1 MDDLRC
7 NYDVSIRNACKLVL
21 ISRYLYSY
29 QLKTDDQA
37 ELRLRIHE
45 IAAARVRYGY
55 KRIHVLLLRE
65 GWQINH
71 KRVYRLYREEGLTL
85 RSKRPK
91 RIVSAAHRE
100 RVECAKETNEI
111 WSIDFMND
119 ALFDGRRLKLLT
131 VVDNFTREC
140 LAIEA
145 GQGIT
150 GDQVAGTLGTIAK
163 SRSFPGRIKC
173 DNGPEFTSKALDKWA
188 YEHNVVLDFSRAG
201 KRTGN
206 GYIESFNGRLRD
218 ECLNVNWFL
227 SLDDAQNKIEAWRK
241 DYNVSRP
248 HTSLGNL
255 TPLEFAI
262 HAGQLPGMD
271 DPEESRKLA

>member
-1 MDDLRC
+1 M
-7 NYDVSIRNACKLVL
+7 
-21 ISRYLYSY
+21 ISRSLYGY
-29 QLKTDDQA
+29 QPKTDDQA
-37 ELRLRIHE
+37 ELRMRIHE

-55 KRIHVLLLRE
+55 KRIHILLLRE

-91 RIVSAAHRE
+91 RIVSAAHRQH
-100 RVECAKETNEI
+100 VENAENPNEV
-111 WSIDFMND
+111 WSIDFMSD

-131 VVDNFTREC
+131 VVDNYTREC
-140 LAIEA
+140 LAIKT

-150 GDQVAGTLGTIAK
+150 GDQVADTLGYIAVG
-163 SRSFPGRIKC
+163 RSFPSRIKC

-188 YEHNVVLDFSRAG
+188 YEHNVVLDFSRPG
-201 KRTGN
+201 KPTDN

-227 SLDDAQNKIEAWRK
+227 SLDDAQRKIGAWRE

-255 TPLEFAI
+255 TPFEFAS
-262 HAGQLPGMD
+262 HAGQLPGMAE
-271 DPEESRKLA
+271 PEKSQKIA